1 MANKASLKD
10 NYCFNV
16 MKNTSQMYER
26 LITAHEDKK
35 ESVIGTYGWDSPET
49 NEWYK
54 KYDEIKKN
62 FPFNGGQCK
71 AYRAWRSSVRW
82 NSEIIVL
89 DEFLWDEEMDDF
101 IQTLKEAGI
110 KEFVY
115 TNGSTALMG
124 NIHGF
129 VNGGYN
135 FAGLYEIQN
144 KDKYCD
150 DVVKGI
156 RFKLATEN

>member
-1 MANKASLKD
+1 MMTNLKD

-16 MKNTSQMYER
+16 MKRTSEMYEK
-26 LITAHEDKK
+26 IISTHEDKK
-35 ESVIGTYGWDSPET
+35 ESIIETYGWNSPEMG
-49 NEWYK
+49 EWYR

-62 FPFNGGQCK
+62 FLFKGGQRK
-71 AYRAWRSSVRW
+71 AYRAWCSSVRW
-82 NSEIIVL
+82 NHEIFVL
-89 DEFLWDEEMDDF
+89 DEFLWDNEVDDF
-101 IQTLKEAGI
+101 IQTLKEAEI
-110 KEFVY
+110 KEFAY
-115 TNGSTALMG
+115 MNSSTAVMD

-129 VNGGYN
+129 INGGYD

-144 KDKYCD
+144 KNKYTD

>member
-1 MANKASLKD
+1 MANLKN

-16 MKNTSQMYER
+16 MKRTSEMYEKM
-26 LITAHEDKK
+26 ISAHEDKK
-35 ESVIGTYGWDSPET
+35 ESIIETYGWDSSEVH
-49 NEWYK
+49 EWYE
-54 KYDEIKKN
+54 KYDKIKKN

-71 AYRAWRSSVRW
+71 AYRAWCSSVRW
-82 NSEIIVL
+82 NHEIFVL
-89 DEFLWDEEMDDF
+89 DEFLWDDEVDDF
-101 IQTLKEAGI
+101 IQTLKEAEI

-115 TNGSTALMG
+115 MNSSTAVMN

-129 VNGGYN
+129 INGGYD

-144 KDKYCD
+144 KNKYVD

-156 RFKLATEN
+156 RFKMALKN

>member
-1 MANKASLKD
+1 MANLKN

-16 MKNTSQMYER
+16 MKRTSEMYEKM
-26 LITAHEDKK
+26 ISAHEDKK
-35 ESVIGTYGWDSPET
+35 ESIIETYGWDSPEIH
-49 NEWYK
+49 EWYK

-62 FPFNGGQCK
+62 FPFAYGQCK
-71 AYRAWRSSVRW
+71 AYRAWCSSVKY
-82 NSEIIVL
+82 NCEIFVL
-89 DEFLWDEEMDDF
+89 DDFLWDDEVDDF

-110 KEFVY
+110 KEFAY
-115 TNGSTALMG
+115 MNSSTAVMN

-129 VNGGYN
+129 INGGYD

-144 KDKYCD
+144 KNKYVD

-156 RFKLATEN
+156 RFKMALKN